1 MSLRSRVAVV
11 TGGSRGIGRGIALKL
26 AQEGARIAIAYRANK
41 AAAQMTLRHLQA
53 AGADCLAV
61 ETDISQGP
69 RAEQL
74 IQTVADRYGRVDIL
88 VNNVGDFRWGTL
100 AESSLEEWAS
110 IFDSNVSTVF
120 YMCRAALPLMRKA
133 RWGRIVNL
141 GAVGAER
148 AFGQAKISAYAAAK
162 AGVVAMSRSLALE
175 EAKNGI
181 TVNVVNPS
189 SIDEKDLTLEEARKM
204 RDARYPIGRPPT
216 VEDVAAA
223 IAFFASEE
231 AEYVTGQVVNV
242 SGGWML

>member
-1 MSLRSRVAVV
+1 MSLRNRVAVV
-11 TGGSRGIGRGIALKL
+11 TGGTRGIGRGIALGL
-26 AQEGARIAIAYRANK
+26 AREGARIALVYRANK
-41 AAAQMTLRHLQA
+41 AAAQMALRQLQT

-61 ETDISQGP
+61 ETNIADP
-69 RAEQL
+69 ARAEQM
-74 IQTVADRYGRVDIL
+74 IKTVAERYGRIDVL

-100 AESSLEEWAS
+100 AESSVEEWTS
-110 IFDSNVSTVF
+110 IFDSNVMTVF
-120 YMCRAALPLMRKA
+120 YTCRAALPLMRKG
-133 RWGRIVNL
+133 RWGRIINL

-162 AGVVAMSRSLALE
+162 AAVVAMSRSLALE

-189 SIDEKDLTLEEARKM
+189 SIDEKDLTLEEARKLK
-204 RDARYPIGRPPT
+204 DARYPIGRPPT
-216 VEDVAAA
+216 VDDVASAVS
-223 IAFFASEE
+223 FFASEE

>member
-1 MSLRSRVAVV
+1 MSLRNRVALI
-11 TGGSRGIGRGIALKL
+11 TGGTRGIGRGIALRL
-26 AQEGARIAIAYRANK
+26 AKDGARVAIGYRTNK
-41 AAAQMTLRHLQA
+41 NAAQNTLRQLQT
-53 AGADCLAV
+53 AGADCVAV
-61 ETDISQGP
+61 ETDITNAA
-69 RAEQL
+69 RCEQFVK
-74 IQTVADRYGRVDIL
+74 TVTDRFGRLDVL

-100 AESSLEEWAS
+100 ADGTLEDWQDIFASNLMSVVYMSRASL
-110 IFDSNVSTVF
+110 
-120 YMCRAALPLMRKA
+120 PHMRKG

-162 AGVVAMSRSLALE
+162 AAVVAMSRSLALE

-189 SIDEKDLTLEEARKM
+189 SIDEKDLSLEEARKL
-204 RDARYPIGRPPT
+204 RDARFPIGRPPT
-216 VEDVAAA
+216 VEDVAASV
-223 IAFFASEE
+223 AFFASEE

>member
-1 MSLRSRVAVV
+1 MQLRNRVALI
-11 TGGSRGIGRGIALKL
+11 TGGTRGIGRGIALRL
-26 AQEGARIAIAYRANK
+26 AKEGARIAVGYRSNK
-41 AAAQMTLRHLQA
+41 IEAQNTLRQLQA
-53 AGADCLAV
+53 NGADCVAI
-61 ETDISQGP
+61 ETDITSAA

-74 IQTVADRYGRVDIL
+74 VKTATERFGRLDVL

-100 AESSLEEWAS
+100 AEGSLEDWQNIFAS
-110 IFDSNVSTVF
+110 NLMSVVYVS
-120 YMCRAALPLMRKA
+120 RAALGHMRKG
-133 RWGRIVNL
+133 RWGRIINL

-162 AGVVAMSRSLALE
+162 AAVVALSRSLALE

-189 SIDEKDLTLEEARKM
+189 SIDEKELSRDEARRL
-204 RDARYPIGRPPT
+204 RDARFPIGRPPT

-223 IAFFASEE
+223 VAFFASEE
-231 AEYVTGQVVNV
+231 AEYITGQIVNV

>member
-1 MSLRSRVAVV
+1 MPLRNRVALI
-11 TGGSRGIGRGIALKL
+11 TGGTRGIGRGIALRL
-26 AQEGARIAIAYRANK
+26 ARQGARIAVGYRSNK
-41 AAAQMTLRHLQA
+41 TEAQSALHALQA
-53 AGADCLAV
+53 SGADCVAI
-61 ETDISQGP
+61 ESDITNAA

-74 IQTVADRYGRVDIL
+74 IKTVTDRFGRLDIL
-88 VNNVGDFRWGTL
+88 INNVGDFRWGSL
-100 AESSLEEWAS
+100 ADGSLEDWQN
-110 IFDSNVSTVF
+110 IFNSNLMSVVYVS
-120 YMCRAALPLMRKA
+120 RAALPHMRKG

-162 AGVVAMSRSLALE
+162 AAVVALSRSLALE

-189 SIDEKDLTLEEARKM
+189 SIDEKALSLEEARKL
-204 RDARYPIGRPPT
+204 RDARFPIGRPPT

-223 IAFFASEE
+223 VAFFASEE
-231 AEYVTGQVVNV
+231 AEYITGQIVNV

>member
-1 MSLRSRVAVV
+1 MSLRNRVAVV
-11 TGGSRGIGRGIALKL
+11 TGGTRGIGRGVALRL
-26 AQEGARIAIAYRANK
+26 AREGARIAVVYRVNK
-41 AAAQMTLRHLQA
+41 AAAQMTLRQLQA
-53 AGADCLAV
+53 EGADCVAV
-61 ETDISQGP
+61 ETDISQSA

-74 IQTVADRYGRVDIL
+74 VKTIADRFGRIDVL

-100 AESSLEEWAS
+100 AESSLDEWKS

-120 YMCRAALPLMRKA
+120 FTCRAALPLMRKG
-133 RWGRIVNL
+133 RWGRIINL

-162 AGVVAMSRSLALE
+162 AAVVAMSRSLALE

-189 SIDEKDLTLEEARKM
+189 NIDEKDLTLEEARKLK
-204 RDARYPIGRPPT
+204 DARYPIGRPPT

-223 IAFFASEE
+223 VSFFASEE

>member
-1 MSLRSRVAVV
+1 MSLRNRVALV
-11 TGGSRGIGRGIALKL
+11 TGASRGIGRGIALRL
-26 AQEGARIAIAYRANK
+26 ARDGARIAFAYRTNK
-41 AAAQMTLRHLQA
+41 AAAQTALRQMQA
-53 AGADCLAV
+53 LGADCVAV
-61 ETDISQGP
+61 ETDISQSG

-74 IQTVADRYGRVDIL
+74 VKTVTDRFGRIDVL

-100 AESSLEEWAS
+100 AESSVEEWQS
-110 IFDSNVSTVF
+110 IFDSNVMTVL
-120 YMCRAALPLMRKA
+120 YMCRAALPQMRKG

-162 AGVVAMSRSLALE
+162 AAVVALSRSLALE

-189 SIDEKDLTLEEARKM
+189 NIDEKDLTLEEARKM

-223 IAFFASEE
+223 VAFFASEE

>member
-1 MSLRSRVAVV
+1 MSLRNRVALV
-11 TGGSRGIGRGIALKL
+11 TGGSRGIGRGIATRL
-26 AQEGARIAIAYRANK
+26 AKDGARVAIAYRSNK
-41 AAAQMTLRHLQA
+41 PAAQQTLRLMQT
-53 AGADCLAV
+53 AGADCVAV
-61 ETDISQGP
+61 ETDIADAG

-74 IQTVADRYGRVDIL
+74 VQTVVDRFGRLDLL

-100 AESSLEEWAS
+100 SESSLDDWKS
-110 IFDSNVSTVF
+110 IFVSNLMTVVYVS
-120 YMCRAALPLMRKA
+120 RAALPHMRKG
-133 RWGRIVNL
+133 RWGRIVNM

-162 AGVVAMSRSLALE
+162 AAVVALSRSLALE

-189 SIDEKDLTLEEARKM
+189 SIDENELTIDEARKI
-204 RDARYPIGRPPT
+204 RDARFPIGRPPT
-216 VEDVAAA
+216 TEDVAAA
-223 IAFFASEE
+223 VAFFASEE

>member
-1 MSLRSRVAVV
+1 V
-11 TGGSRGIGRGIALKL
+11 
-26 AQEGARIAIAYRANK
+26 AIAYRTNK
-41 AAAQMTLRHLQA
+41 AAAQQTLLQLQA
-53 AGADCLAV
+53 SGADCVAV
-61 ETDISQGP
+61 ETDITDAA

-74 IQTVADRYGRVDIL
+74 VRTVADRFGRIDVV

-100 AESSLEEWAS
+100 AESSLEDWQS
-110 IFDSNVSTVF
+110 IFWSNLMTVL
-120 YMCRAALPLMRKA
+120 YMSRAALPYMRRG
-133 RWGRIVNL
+133 RWGRMINL

-162 AGVVAMSRSLALE
+162 AAVVALSRSLALE

-189 SIDEKDLTLEEARKM
+189 SIDEKELTREEARRI
-204 RDARYPIGRPPT
+204 RDARFPIGRPPT

-223 IAFFASEE
+223 VAFFASEE